1 MKSFKRML
9 SSTWS
14 LSGGLLSLLTG
25 GDSCLCCGRHTI
37 QSPLC
42 SDCQQQWLFRW
53 TSREGRCSCC
63 GRELVSEI
71 GICTT
76 CRNQPLLVHT
86 DGVLPIH
93 SYRLWKKD
101 LLFFWKTAGMRQ
113 LSPVLARL
121 MAEFLRKELPELADV
136 PLVPVPPRKG
146 KVRLQGWD
154 QVQELCSYLH
164 VNHGFQVLPL
174 LERRSVEQQK
184 KLDRKSR
191 LENLGRAYCLD
202 QRQLSK
208 VTFPERV
215 ILVDDILTTGVT
227 IETCACALKE
237 AGIKEIYSCTLFYVI

>member
-1 MKSFKRML
+1 
-9 SSTWS
+9 
-14 LSGGLLSLLTG
+14 
-25 GDSCLCCGRHTI
+25 
-37 QSPLC
+37 
-42 SDCQQQWLFRW
+42 
-53 TSREGRCSCC
+53 
-63 GRELVSEI
+63 
-71 GICTT
+71 
-76 CRNQPLLVHT
+76 
-86 DGVLPIH
+86 
-93 SYRLWKKD
+93 
-101 LLFFWKTAGMRQ
+101 MRQ

-121 MAEFLRKELPELADV
+121 MAEFLRREWPELAGV

-146 KVRLQGWD
+146 KVRRQGWD
-154 QVQELCSYLH
+154 QVQELCNYLNI
-164 VNHGFQVLPL
+164 NHGFNVISL

-208 VTFPERV
+208 VTLPERV